1 MRENARL
8 ILEIIN
14 ASTAHLTAEQIF
26 FKLKEKHCSISF
38 ATVYNNLGALYR
50 DGLIRKITV
59 EGEADRYDKI
69 KRHDHL
75 FCIKCKKIKDV
86 FLDDISPVLTEKTGE
101 KILSYDLKINY
112 ICAECAA
119 REKQKNHGDTHIA
132 E

>member
-14 ASTAHLTAEQIF
+14 ASTEHPTAEQIF
-26 FKLKEKHCSISF
+26 LKLKETHKSVSF
-38 ATVYNNLGALYR
+38 ATVYNNLNALYR

-59 EGEADRYDKI
+59 GGEADRYDKTM
-69 KRHDHL
+69 RHDHL
-75 FCIKCKKIKDV
+75 YCIKCKRIKDV
-86 FLDDISPVLTEKTGE
+86 FLDDISSFLNEKTGE
-101 KILSYDLKINY
+101 SVLSYDLKINY

-119 REKQKNHGDTHIA
+119 KEKNDG